1 MINNNVGLAFPFR
14 MVNGRLQTVGGRANA
29 IPTVGESDEAAQT
42 SALMIIHTGSQERV
56 LINSFG
62 LGAEKY
68 LFANNPKSILGFLRA
83 ALYEQLESY
92 SDRVKPV
99 SVTADFDLEE
109 GNLHIG
115 VTLRHNN
122 SDSESVVKTAIKRG

>member
-1 MINNNVGLAFPFR
+1 MINKNVGLAFPFR
-14 MVNGRLQTVGGRANA
+14 MSNGRLMTVGGKADTV
-29 IPTVGESDEAAQT
+29 PTVGESDAAAQT
-42 SALMIIHTGSQERV
+42 SALMIIHTGSHERV

-68 LFANNPKSILGFLRA
+68 LFANNPQSVLGFLRA
-83 ALYEQLESY
+83 SLFEQLESY

-99 SVTADFDLEE
+99 AVTADFDLEE